1 MIPDLLRVLPVALVV
16 VIVPGW
22 FWSRFLVGSDDLAE
36 RLTYSLALSV
46 ALVSAVALAEARIL
60 GSGLTLPLAAL
71 SVVIVFLSGL
81 VLYAWFGAAKET
93 KETTRFQPKLPG
105 FAPLVPIALAL
116 GAVLGADLLFP
127 GSFWL
132 AGSCWGWYTE
142 ACVSTGPIRWITVPV
157 AVLLLLAAILYFF
170 TTRRRE
176 TTEPSPDE
184 DNLEERL
191 DESLNLRES
200 RLSSVARRLA
210 LPVVIL
216 TVLVRGYLGPI
227 LHDWP
232 FIRGVDNYSHAVMT
246 NLMLTK
252 GHIQPYLVYPP
263 GLHLLTAE
271 VSRLSGGV
279 DPLRIFPIVG
289 PAFLLLPTLSCYVL
303 ARRLW
308 GWEYGVVAAFLAGG
322 LLGGSYYYFDDA
334 MYPNMITSQ
343 LLLVMTVAAL
353 VRLYAAPSV
362 RTGLLLALLGSSA
375 VLYHQVSSMYVI
387 LLLALVSVLILPNLL
402 LRDRKTGIVL
412 FLSLA
417 LTFVLAIPYAWATYD
432 LGQIFA
438 KVFEGGKSTATG
450 SAVSMA
456 IGTQNPYP
464 MEGLIGAIV
473 SQPIAWLGL
482 LGTLLL
488 IFARSNWEHRPRAL
502 AHFTLLLWVL
512 ILFAGS
518 RTTYSAFP
526 QRFGRDLGIPLSILG
541 ALALVMVLRSI
552 FKLRKPLAVYTA
564 SVAVL
569 LMVGVLGLR
578 TVQSYAQAIG
588 PSVELTTNSKIQ
600 AAGDWL
606 KAHNEG
612 GNIMVSPQSNQVP
625 SRMMLAMGHYSAM
638 QSFTQYQISN
648 PRDLPPDYNPQRYQ
662 DEIWVMYHPQG
673 QQTQQILKKYDVR
686 YIVLYKSM
694 PDRAVIPYWQLFKAR
709 PDLYRTAFENS
720 DVLIVAPRK
729 DPNVQE
735 QAQAPKTTRE
745 TGEGKATR

>member
-1 MIPDLLRVLPVALVV
+1 MILDLIRVLPVALLV

-22 FWSRFLVGSDDLAE
+22 CWSRFLVGSDDLAE

-46 ALVSAVALAEARIL
+46 TLVSAVALAEVRIL
-60 GSGLTLPLAAL
+60 GSGLTLPLAIL

-81 VLYAWFGAAKET
+81 AVYVGFGAAKEK
-93 KETTRFQPKLPG
+93 KETMVFRPTLPG
-105 FAPLVPIALAL
+105 FAPLVPITLAL
-116 GAVLGADLLFP
+116 GVVLGADLLFS
-127 GSFWL
+127 GSFWQ
-132 AGSCWGWYTE
+132 ARSCWGWFSE
-142 ACVSTGPIRWITVPV
+142 PCISTGPIRWVTLPV
-157 AVLLLLAAILYFF
+157 ALLLLLAGILYFF
-170 TTRRRE
+170 ASRRE
-176 TTEPSPDE
+176 EEHQPRPDE
-184 DNLEERL
+184 ENLEERL
-191 DESLNLRES
+191 EESLNLRPN
-200 RLSSVARRLA
+200 RLSGLARRFA
-210 LPVVIL
+210 LPAVIL
-216 TVLVRGYLGPI
+216 AVLVRGYLGPI

-252 GHIQPYLVYPP
+252 GQIQPYLVYPP
-263 GLHLLTAE
+263 GFHLLTAE

-279 DPLRIFPIVG
+279 DPLRIFPILG

-322 LLGGSYYYFDDA
+322 LLGGSYYFFDDA

-343 LLLVMTVAAL
+343 LLLVMAVAAL
-353 VRLYAAPSV
+353 IRLYAVPSV
-362 RTGLLLALLGSSA
+362 RHGLLLALLGSSA

-387 LLLALVSVLILPNLL
+387 LLLAFVSLLILPNLL
-402 LRDRKTGIVL
+402 LRDRRTGIVL

-417 LTFVLAIPYAWATYD
+417 LMFVLAVPYAWSTYD
-432 LGQIFA
+432 LPQIFA

-464 MEGLIGAIV
+464 IEGLIGAIV

-482 LGTLLL
+482 LGTFFL
-488 IFARSNWEHRPRAL
+488 ISAKSSWGYRPRSL
-502 AHFTLLLWVL
+502 AHFTLLLWIL
-512 ILFAGS
+512 ILFVGS

-541 ALALVMVLRSI
+541 ALALIMVFRSLV
-552 FKLRKPLAVYTA
+552 KLRRPLAIYTA
-564 SVAVL
+564 SVAIL
-569 LMVGVLGLR
+569 LMVGVMGLR
-578 TVQSYAQAIG
+578 AVQSYAQAIG
-588 PSVELTTNSKIQ
+588 PSAELTTNSKIQ
-600 AAGDWL
+600 VAGDWL
-606 KAHNEG
+606 KDHNRG

-648 PRDLPPDYNPQRYQ
+648 PRDLPPDYSPQRYQ
-662 DEIWVMYHPQG
+662 DELWVMYHPEG
-673 QQTQQILKKYDVR
+673 RQTQQILKKYDIR

-694 PDRAVIPYWQLFKAR
+694 PDRPVVPYWQLFKAR
-709 PDLYRTAFENS
+709 PDLYRMAFENS

-729 DPNVQE
+729 APAVQE
-735 QAQAPKTTRE
+735 QAQVSKILNRTHTP
-745 TGEGKATR
+745 